1 MKKRMVSLI
10 VALCMMISLFPVSVF
25 ADEGV
30 ALCAVDNTALRIS
43 SNGKPDVS
51 SITPDPNNS
60 DVYSVPGNWTYNKK
74 TDTLQLLRTGY
85 NFDFKQGGLLNQNAP
100 EITSKI
106 VVSSGV
112 YLSNGVFTNA
122 ISNSGTISNSVFPDT
137 ASVSGTGSFVNCLFA
152 CEPASVQNVYV
163 LQTEP
168 AAAHISASLNGILYM
183 LSTPDSKLY
192 FTGSPSIGLDGSF
205 LAVVIT
211 DPNGYSW
218 RQDFNKGLIIPKEPD
233 STLSFKNGIP
243 DTANA
248 KYKLDSG
255 TPVYF
260 GNGWSYDPLKST
272 GGTLTLTDAKN
283 YDLGD
288 SSIYSD
294 GVEQI
299 DCTVSVSSF
308 AVVTSGTLSYVYNY
322 GTISGGT
329 ISSLEN
335 HGTITGGT
343 FLSYT
348 NHSDSITGGV
358 FNGNF
363 NLPSYAYSISMKSGS
378 GTITAVNDI
387 NSARWDPY
395 VVVTPSSSE
404 QKVTLTAD
412 VDITTLNYEDI
423 IGSVYDSSYPP
434 DGDHKTVTFTM
445 PAEDVTLNLIKPTV
459 TVRNNIDSTEQAPVA
474 AKPGEEV
481 QITAE
486 SKRGYTFLNW
496 ESNDIPLSDKT
507 QNPLTISSMPDHDIT
522 LIANYEYSK
531 LVISDKGVPTL
542 PSGKDWW
549 YDEDNNTLHLEP
561 TTRTEYDFSRE
572 PLNPVGYD
580 IKCKIVGNENTILVG
595 GTFDNAVENNGEI
608 TGGTYNDSVKNNG
621 TISGGTYNDSVENNG
636 TIKDG
641 TFNRPV
647 ENTENGVIEGGTFND
662 TVKNDGVINDG
673 TFNGEVDNS
682 EKGTINDGTFKDTV
696 KNDGTIN
703 DGTFNDKVDNT
714 ESGTINGGT
723 FKDTVD
729 NDGKITDG
737 TFDGGVNN
745 GENGDISGGT
755 FNGNV
760 DNKGDVTGGDFN
772 GSVDNHPGST
782 FEPDSDVNK
791 TYTVTIE
798 GGTINGKTT
807 VKAKKGTELT
817 AVLDTNAI
825 PDGMAFDMW
834 SLSSNALTGDPSVDL
849 KAGNMTF
856 LMPAEDVTIRA
867 QYISSA
873 IAEDSPGLSPL
884 GTAVLI
890 TAGTAVTGVAL
901 WQGYKIGVELY
912 MERELPLGTPIP
924 TNRRELVLLLWNTA
938 GKPEPASAELFS
950 DIDAQDLELQKA
962 SHWAQ
967 EHQLLGV
974 SNEYNLTLFEPE
986 SAVNETDVLLGW
998 LRTKK
1003 LLRNVETS

>member
-1 MKKRMVSLI
+1 MKKRIVSLI

-30 ALCAVDNTALRIS
+30 ALCAGQPELTLDS
-43 SNGKPDVS
+43 SGRPTGS
-51 SITPDPNNS
+51 S
-60 DVYSVPGNWTYNKK
+60 GHGWTYS
-74 TDTLQLLRTGY
+74 
-85 NFDFKQGGLLNQNAP
+85 GG
-100 EITSKI
+100 
-106 VVSSGV
+106 V
-112 YLSNGVFTNA
+112 
-122 ISNSGTISNSVFPDT
+122 
-137 ASVSGTGSFVNCLFA
+137 
-152 CEPASVQNVYV
+152 
-163 LQTEP
+163 
-168 AAAHISASLNGILYM
+168 
-183 LSTPDSKLY
+183 
-192 FTGSPSIGLDGSF
+192 
-205 LAVVIT
+205 
-211 DPNGYSW
+211 
-218 RQDFNKGLIIPKEPD
+218 
-233 STLSFKNGIP
+233 
-243 DTANA
+243 
-248 KYKLDSG
+248 
-255 TPVYF
+255 
-260 GNGWSYDPLKST
+260 
-272 GGTLTLTDAKN
+272 LTLTDGR
-283 YDLGD
+283 YDFCSSSTNPSSRPIPADVQIHVTGSAVLEDGRFLGP
-288 SSIYSD
+288 
-294 GVEQI
+294 
-299 DCTVSVSSF
+299 
-308 AVVTSGTLSYVYNY
+308 VT
-322 GTISGGT
+322 
-329 ISSLEN
+329 N
-335 HGTITGGT
+335 HGTVAGGLFKNTFTNYANTFNASFSDAVSNQSGSIENCVFSSKGTIASNRGTVQNCLFSSNPQNSGLSVLTLQSENGNSMTATPNGCSLFISDRELYFVGSPEITFLPPPPASVKITEADGTFWTQTVEKSMLIPKAPSLDLVINNDPASKDEGRPITTGAKQRVENGVTTYIGNGWEYDGKTLSLTPDAPTSYDFSKAPLNPANSTIMCYVQVGSNAVLTGGT
-343 FLSYT
+343 FAVT
-348 NHSDSITGGV
+348 VQNDGMIRGGI
-358 FNGNF
+358 FNGNPGLSADIYHIDL
-363 NLPSYAYSISMKSGS
+363 NGSGS
-378 GTITAVNDI
+378 ITSVNDSDQI
-387 NSARWDPY
+387 SWTPY
-395 VVVTPSSSE
+395 VVVTSDSAE
-404 QKVTLTAD
+404 QTVTLTAD

-423 IGSVYDSSYPP
+423 GSVYYSSYP

-445 PAEDVTLNLIKPTV
+445 PAEDVTLNLVKPTV

-481 QITAE
+481 QITAK

-496 ESNDIPLSDKT
+496 ESDDIPLSDKT
-507 QNPLTISSMPDHDIT
+507 QNPLTIASMPDHDIT
-522 LIANYEYSK
+522 LTANYEYSQ
-531 LVISDKGVPTL
+531 LVIGADGVPTL
-542 PSGKDWW
+542 PSGKDWR
-549 YDEDNNTLHLEP
+549 YDKDNNTLHLEP
-561 TTRTEYDFSRE
+561 TTLTVYDFSRE
-572 PLNPVGYD
+572 PLNPDGYD

-621 TISGGTYNDSVENNG
+621 TISGGIYNNSVENNG

-641 TFNRPV
+641 TFNGPV

-682 EKGTINDGTFKDTV
+682 EKGTIND
-696 KNDGTIN
+696 
-703 DGTFNDKVDNT
+703 
-714 ESGTINGGT
+714 GT

-924 TNRRELVLLLWNTA
+924 TNRRELALLLWNTA

-950 DIDAQDLELQKA
+950 DIDAQDLDLQKA

-974 SNEYNLTLFEPE
+974 ANGYNLTLFEPE

>member
-51 SITPDPNNS
+51 SITPDPNNR

-85 NFDFKQGGLLNQNAP
+85 NFDFKQGGLLHQNAP

-168 AAAHISASLNGILYM
+168 AAAHISASLNGILYV

-205 LAVVIT
+205 SAVVIT

-218 RQDFNKGLIIPKEPD
+218 RQDFNGGLIIPKEPN

-243 DTANA
+243 DTTNA

-288 SSIYSD
+288 SSFYSD

-348 NHSDSITGGV
+348 NHSGSITGGV
-358 FNGNF
+358 FNGNS

-387 NSARWDPY
+387 NSASWDPY
-395 VVVTPSSSE
+395 VVVPPSSSE

-423 IGSVYDSSYPP
+423 GSVVYDSSYP

-459 TVRNNIDSTEQAPVA
+459 TVRNNIDSTEKTPVA

-486 SKRGYTFLNW
+486 SKSGYTFLYW
-496 ESNDIPLSDKT
+496 ESNDITLSDKT
-507 QNPLTISSMPDHDIT
+507 QNPLTIAFMPDHDIT
-522 LIANYEYSK
+522 LTANYEYSK
-531 LVISDKGVPTL
+531 LVISDKGVPKL

-561 TTRTEYDFSRE
+561 TTLTAYDFSRE
-572 PLNPVGYD
+572 PLNPGGYD

-595 GTFDNAVENNGEI
+595 GTFDNTVENNGEI

-621 TISGGTYNDSVENNG
+621 TISGGTYNDSVENN
-636 TIKDG
+636 
-641 TFNRPV
+641 
-647 ENTENGVIEGGTFND
+647 
-662 TVKNDGVINDG
+662 
-673 TFNGEVDNS
+673 
-682 EKGTINDGTFKDTV
+682 
-696 KNDGTIN
+696 
-703 DGTFNDKVDNT
+703 
-714 ESGTINGGT
+714 GTINGGT

-772 GSVDNHPGST
+772 GSVENHPGST

-884 GTAVLI
+884 GTAALI
-890 TAGTAVTGVAL
+890 TAGAAVTGVAV

-912 MERELPLGTPIP
+912 LERELPLGTPIP

-950 DIDAQDLELQKA
+950 DIDAQDLDLQKA

-974 SNEYNLTLFEPE
+974 ANGYNLTLFEPE

>member
-1 MKKRMVSLI
+1 MKKRIVSLI

-30 ALCAVDNTALRIS
+30 ALCAGQPELTLDSSGRPNGSSGYGWTYSGGVLTLTNGRYNFCSSSTNPSSRPIPADVQIHVTGSAILEDGRFLGPVTNHSTVAGGFFKNTFTNYANTSNAAFSGAVSNQSGSIENCVFS
-43 SNGKPDVS
+43 SKGTIASNG
-51 SITPDPNNS
+51 
-60 DVYSVPGNWTYNKK
+60 
-74 TDTLQLLRTGY
+74 
-85 NFDFKQGGLLNQNAP
+85 
-100 EITSKI
+100 
-106 VVSSGV
+106 
-112 YLSNGVFTNA
+112 
-122 ISNSGTISNSVFPDT
+122 GTVQ
-137 ASVSGTGSFVNCLFA
+137 NCLFSSNPKGSGLSVLTLQSEDGNSMA
-152 CEPASVQNVYV
+152 ATTGGGSLIISGCELYFVGSPEIIFVFTAPTSVKITEADGTFWTQTVENGKLTPKAPSLDLVINNDPASKDEGRPITTGAKQRV
-163 LQTEP
+163 E
-168 AAAHISASLNGILYM
+168 NGVTTYI
-183 LSTPDSKLY
+183 
-192 FTGSPSIGLDGSF
+192 
-205 LAVVIT
+205 
-211 DPNGYSW
+211 
-218 RQDFNKGLIIPKEPD
+218 
-233 STLSFKNGIP
+233 
-243 DTANA
+243 
-248 KYKLDSG
+248 
-255 TPVYF
+255 
-260 GNGWSYDPLKST
+260 GNGWEYDGKTLSLTPDAPTDYDFSKAPLNPANSTIMCYVQVGSNAVLT
-272 GGTLTLTDAKN
+272 GG
-283 YDLGD
+283 
-288 SSIYSD
+288 I
-294 GVEQI
+294 
-299 DCTVSVSSF
+299 F
-308 AVVTSGTLSYVYNY
+308 AVTVQND
-322 GTISGGT
+322 GTIRGG
-329 ISSLEN
+329 I
-335 HGTITGGT
+335 
-343 FLSYT
+343 
-348 NHSDSITGGV
+348 
-358 FNGNF
+358 FNGNPGLSADIYHIDL
-363 NLPSYAYSISMKSGS
+363 NGSGS
-378 GTITAVNDI
+378 IVSVND
-387 NSARWDPY
+387 SDQVSWDPY

-404 QKVTLTAD
+404 QTVTLTAD
-412 VDITTLNYEDI
+412 VDITTLNYEDVDTI
-423 IGSVYDSSYPP
+423 YYSFYPN
-434 DGDHKTVTFTM
+434 GDHKTVTFTM
-445 PAEDVTLNLIKPTV
+445 PAEDVTLNLVKPTV

-486 SKRGYTFLNW
+486 SKRGYTLLYW
-496 ESNDIPLSDKT
+496 ESDDITLSDKT
-507 QNPLTISSMPDHDIT
+507 QNPLTIASMPDHDIT
-522 LIANYEYSK
+522 LTANYEYSK

-542 PSGKDWW
+542 PSGKDWR
-549 YDEDNNTLHLEP
+549 YDEDNNTLYLEP

-572 PLNPVGYD
+572 PLNPGGYD

-595 GTFDNAVENNGEI
+595 GTFDHTVENNGEI
-608 TGGTYNDSVKNNG
+608 TD
-621 TISGGTYNDSVENNG
+621 GTYNDSVENNG

-641 TFNRPV
+641 TFHGPV

-662 TVKNDGVINDG
+662 IVKNDGVINDG

-755 FNGNV
+755 FNGSV
-760 DNKGDVTGGDFN
+760 DNKGNITGGDFN
-772 GSVDNHPGST
+772 GSVENHPGST

-884 GTAVLI
+884 GTAALI
-890 TAGTAVTGVAL
+890 TAGAAVTGVAV

-912 MERELPLGTPIP
+912 LERELPQGTPIP
-924 TNRRELVLLLWNTA
+924 TNRRELALLLWNTA

-950 DIDAQDLELQKA
+950 DIDAQDLDLQKA

-974 SNEYNLTLFEPE
+974 ANGYNLTLFEPE

>member
-30 ALCAVDNTALRIS
+30 ALCAGQPELTLDS
-43 SNGKPDVS
+43 SGRPNGS
-51 SITPDPNNS
+51 SG
-60 DVYSVPGNWTYNKK
+60 YGWTYS
-74 TDTLQLLRTGY
+74 
-85 NFDFKQGGLLNQNAP
+85 GG
-100 EITSKI
+100 
-106 VVSSGV
+106 V
-112 YLSNGVFTNA
+112 
-122 ISNSGTISNSVFPDT
+122 
-137 ASVSGTGSFVNCLFA
+137 
-152 CEPASVQNVYV
+152 
-163 LQTEP
+163 
-168 AAAHISASLNGILYM
+168 
-183 LSTPDSKLY
+183 
-192 FTGSPSIGLDGSF
+192 
-205 LAVVIT
+205 
-211 DPNGYSW
+211 
-218 RQDFNKGLIIPKEPD
+218 
-233 STLSFKNGIP
+233 
-243 DTANA
+243 
-248 KYKLDSG
+248 
-255 TPVYF
+255 
-260 GNGWSYDPLKST
+260 
-272 GGTLTLTDAKN
+272 LTLTDGRYNFYSSSTNPSSRPIPA
-283 YDLGD
+283 DVQIHVTGSAILEDGRFLGP
-288 SSIYSD
+288 
-294 GVEQI
+294 
-299 DCTVSVSSF
+299 
-308 AVVTSGTLSYVYNY
+308 VT
-322 GTISGGT
+322 
-329 ISSLEN
+329 N
-335 HGTITGGT
+335 HGTVTGGYFENPFTNYSNVSNASFSGAVSNQSGSIKNCVFSSTGTIASNRGTVQNCLFSSNPQNSGLSVLTLQSENGNSMDATLNGCSLLISDRELYFVGSPEIIFVYTTPASVKITEADGTFWTQTVEKGKLTPKAPSLDLVINNDPASKDEGRPITTGAKQRVENGVTTYIGNGWEYDGKTLSLTPDAPTSYDFSKAPLNPANSTIMCYVQVGSNAVLTGGT
-343 FLSYT
+343 FAVT
-348 NHSDSITGGV
+348 VQNDGTIRGGI
-358 FNGNF
+358 FNGNPGLSADIYHIDL
-363 NLPSYAYSISMKSGS
+363 NGSGS
-378 GTITAVNDI
+378 ITSVNDSDQI
-387 NSARWDPY
+387 SWTPY
-395 VVVTPSSSE
+395 VVVTSDSAE
-404 QKVTLTAD
+404 QTVTLTAD

-423 IGSVYDSSYPP
+423 GSVYYSSYP

-445 PAEDVTLNLIKPTV
+445 PAEDVTLNLVKPTV

-481 QITAE
+481 QITAK

-496 ESNDIPLSDKT
+496 ESDDIPLSDKT
-507 QNPLTISSMPDHDIT
+507 QNPLTIASMPDHDIT
-522 LIANYEYSK
+522 LTANYEYSQ
-531 LVISDKGVPTL
+531 LVIGADGVPTL
-542 PSGKDWW
+542 PSGKDWR
-549 YDEDNNTLHLEP
+549 YDKDNNTLHLEP
-561 TTRTEYDFSRE
+561 TTLTVYDFSRE
-572 PLNPVGYD
+572 PLNPDGYD

-662 TVKNDGVINDG
+662 TVKNDGLI
-673 TFNGEVDNS
+673 
-682 EKGTINDGTFKDTV
+682 K
-696 KNDGTIN
+696 

-924 TNRRELVLLLWNTA
+924 TNRRELALLLWNTA